1 MEDVT
6 YLNDEL
12 ATVQSR
18 NNLFDISLFKSTEY
32 FASIETFVGF
42 VKACEKMIRGS
53 SEYKLYKAQLMEQGL
68 TRCQFLGAIEA
79 DEDDA
84 VTIEMHHGP
93 ILTLFDYVAIVIDW
107 LLKKER
113 PVNTFIVTRIV
124 LNEHFEG
131 NVQTVMLSKT
141 VHQLVDSGEIFIHF
155 NQGTGNLNRF
165 LEKYRDGLNDERI
178 SKINQYIKLCEL
190 YENSFDNGLLD
201 LRKNITDWDYEAAK
215 NRMKKD
221 DE

>member
-53 SEYKLYKAQLMEQGL
+53 SEYKVYKAQLMEQGL

-84 VTIEMHHGP
+84 
-93 ILTLFDYVAIVIDW
+93 A
-107 LLKKER
+107 
-113 PVNTFIVTRIV
+113 V
-124 LNEHFEG
+124 L
-131 NVQTVMLSKT
+131 
-141 VHQLVDSGEIFIHF
+141 SGRDPDGVCIHAAGGR
-155 NQGTGNLNRF
+155 QRGKRTDADAADAG
-165 LEKYRDGLNDERI
+165 
-178 SKINQYIKLCEL
+178 
-190 YENSFDNGLLD
+190 DNGSVG
-201 LRKNITDWDYEAAK
+201 
-215 NRMKKD
+215 
-221 DE
+221 